1 MENRGYSCKI
11 HLMLGLNFECY
22 EKYRIVKKEMYIYN
36 TEEAVM
42 LRADTD
48 EVINE
53 ICSLVLINIAIL
65 CLEWSFQSDEILEK
79 QKFCQNH
86 GHCAVNIS

>member
-1 MENRGYSCKI
+1 
-11 HLMLGLNFECY
+11 
-22 EKYRIVKKEMYIYN
+22 
-36 TEEAVM
+36 M